1 MERRKKGIRRFL
13 ESNTKGRDDEEGR
26 RKGER
31 MTDEKRDVKMGKGK
45 EGKTETMVGERVNV
59 L

>member
-31 MTDEKRDVKMGKGK
+31 MTDEKREVKMEKGGKSEK
-45 EGKTETMVGERVNV
+45 
-59 L
+59 